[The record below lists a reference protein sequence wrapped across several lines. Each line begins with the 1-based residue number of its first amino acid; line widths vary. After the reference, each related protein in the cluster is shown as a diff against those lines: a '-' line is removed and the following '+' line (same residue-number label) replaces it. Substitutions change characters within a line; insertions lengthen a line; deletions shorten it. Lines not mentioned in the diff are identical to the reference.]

1 MVDLTASLRTRIL
14 VLCAKNFNPVTKQL
28 KNGSM
33 KEISMECGGVSESTI
48 KRISRVLREMTPEDN
63 LADILRSHR
72 QGRCGRSSKLTPEL
86 RTEYLRIFQEYANAW
101 MRVSER
107 MLRAE
112 LIAAGHTLS
121 RSTIHAHLKILNAKK
136 KNLRIKP
143 QLTLIHMEDRLRFI
157 LDAGDRG
164 HGLNRVNHFY
174 KDQFDTVH
182 VDESWFY
189 LERITNEIWVID
201 GIVVPDA
208 PSTHH
213 KSHIDKV
220 MFLVAMARPRTFADG
235 TSFDGKVGIWDLT
248 EMVAA
253 QRNSKNRPAGTME
266 LKSKNM
272 DADFYYHLFT
282 KDGGVFQSI
291 KEKMPWLSDKIVY
304 IQQDG
309 AKPHSG
315 HGVIERLQ
323 TAGSVNGWRF
333 RMKTQPAQS
342 PDLNILDLGFF
353 HSLKTR
359 AAHMKV
365 VAKNK
370 TQLVAKIKLA
380 YQQYP
385 AETLDH
391 IWASLFAVYN
401 CILQCNGDNQYSLP
415 HSGARLRHKNAT
427 TGVDLN
433 IDVTAYNLVF
443 NALN

>member
-1 MVDLTASLRTRIL
+1 
-14 VLCAKNFNPVTKQL
+14 
-28 KNGSM
+28 
-33 KEISMECGGVSESTI
+33 
-48 KRISRVLREMTPEDN
+48 
-63 LADILRSHR
+63 
-72 QGRCGRSSKLTPEL
+72 
-86 RTEYLRIFQEYANAW
+86 
-101 MRVSER
+101 
-107 MLRAE
+107 
-112 LIAAGHTLS
+112 
-121 RSTIHAHLKILNAKK
+121 
-136 KNLRIKP
+136 
-143 QLTLIHMEDRLRFI
+143 MEDRLRFI

-189 LERITNEIWVID
+189 LERITNEI
-201 GIVVPDA
+201 
-208 PSTHH
+208 
-213 KSHIDKV
+213 
-220 MFLVAMARPRTFADG
+220 
-235 TSFDGKVGIWDLT
+235 
-248 EMVAA
+248 
-253 QRNSKNRPAGTME
+253 
-266 LKSKNM
+266 
-272 DADFYYHLFT
+272 
-282 KDGGVFQSI
+282 
-291 KEKMPWLSDKIVY
+291 
-304 IQQDG
+304 
-309 AKPHSG
+309 
-315 HGVIERLQ
+315 ERLQ
-323 TAGSVNGWRF
+323 NAGSVNGWRF

-433 IDVTAYNLVF
+433 MDVIAYNLVF